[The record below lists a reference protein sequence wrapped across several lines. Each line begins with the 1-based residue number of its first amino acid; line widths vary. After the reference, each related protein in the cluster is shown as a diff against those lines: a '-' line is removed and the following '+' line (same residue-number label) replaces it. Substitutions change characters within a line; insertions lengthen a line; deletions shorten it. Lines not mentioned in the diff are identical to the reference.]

1 MRWRMPALRILTS
14 CWQFPET
21 CLRPRQLRR
30 RGLRPRRRCS
40 WMIRWPKRTPRSHRS
55 PATHDHDWENSPKR
69 EYKRA
74 LELRPS
80 YSTGHHYYATFL
92 MSMGRHAEALQEM
105 EQAQKLDPLSPIIA
119 TFIGR
124 AYYFAGRNQDSI
136 DQYMKILASDPNFLV
151 ARTYLILSEEQAG
164 DIGEALLQAQTLQ
177 SQIGVG
183 DSRIRELRLAW
194 QADGERGY
202 WKGMLRQRLSHP

>member
-1 MRWRMPALRILTS
+1 MT
-14 CWQFPET
+14 
-21 CLRPRQLRR
+21 
-30 RGLRPRRRCS
+30 
-40 WMIRWPKRTPRSHRS
+40 
-55 PATHDHDWENSPKR
+55 KR
-69 EYKRA
+69 EV
-74 LELRPS
+74 L
-80 YSTGHHYYATFL
+80 
-92 MSMGRHAEALQEM
+92 

-136 DQYMKILASDPNFLV
+136 DQYKKILASDPDFLV

-164 DIGEALLQAQTLQ
+164 DIGEALLQAQTFA

-183 DSRIRELRLAW
+183 YSRIRELRLAW

-202 WKGMLRQRLSHP
+202 WKGMLRQRLSHPSGSGGRSSTSDLELAAIYTRLGDKEHAFPLLERAFEEHDLYILNLKVDPQWWKLHGDARYDDLLRRLRLN

>member
-1 MRWRMPALRILTS
+1 
-14 CWQFPET
+14 
-21 CLRPRQLRR
+21 
-30 RGLRPRRRCS
+30 
-40 WMIRWPKRTPRSHRS
+40 
-55 PATHDHDWENSPKR
+55 
-69 EYKRA
+69 
-74 LELRPS
+74 
-80 YSTGHHYYATFL
+80 

-164 DIGEALLQAQTLQ
+164 DIGEALLQAQTFA

-183 DSRIRELRLAW
+183 DSRIRELRLA
-194 QADGERGY
+194 
-202 WKGMLRQRLSHP
+202 